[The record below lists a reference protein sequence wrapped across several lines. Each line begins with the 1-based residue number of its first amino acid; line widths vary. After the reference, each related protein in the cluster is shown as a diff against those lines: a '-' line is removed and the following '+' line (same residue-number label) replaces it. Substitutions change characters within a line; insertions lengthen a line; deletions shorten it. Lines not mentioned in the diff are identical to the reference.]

1 MIDKEYEE
9 KFQEWIDD
17 CPIDFNQIGYQKNR
31 LKGTFLKYVGFDMSR
46 PMYVFYLPEATED
59 KPTF

>member
-17 CPIDFNQIGYQKNR
+17 CPCDFNQIGYQKNR
-31 LKGTFLKYVGFDMSR
+31 LKGTFLKYGGCDMSR
-46 PMYVFYLPEATED
+46 PMYVFYLPECEEE
-59 KPTF
+59 

>member
-31 LKGTFLKYVGFDMSR
+31 LKGTFLKYGGCDMSR

-59 KPTF
+59 KSTF

>member
-31 LKGTFLKYVGFDMSR
+31 LKGTFLKYGGCLSPDVS
-46 PMYVFYLPEATED
+46 
-59 KPTF
+59 TFLIFQ